1 MFLEK
6 EEIMELYSK
15 DELIQLLTDM
25 ESKQNKTVEDFKT
38 MDCIE
43 EILEKRTENGWYR
56 DGVCWSCEPLPR
68 LRIRKWFTEVIF
80 SFSTKSAASEN
91 KEI

>member
-43 EILEKRTENGWYR
+43 EILEKRTENG
-56 DGVCWSCEPLPR
+56 
-68 LRIRKWFTEVIF
+68 
-80 SFSTKSAASEN
+80 
-91 KEI
+91 